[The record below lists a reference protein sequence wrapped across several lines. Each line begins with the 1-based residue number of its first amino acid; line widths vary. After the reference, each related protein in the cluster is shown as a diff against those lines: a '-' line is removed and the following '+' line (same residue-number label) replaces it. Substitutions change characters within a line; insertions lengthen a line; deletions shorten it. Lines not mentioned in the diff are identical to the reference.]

1 LAPDEG
7 ERILQYIR
15 LCVAA
20 ACAVV
25 VVGAL
30 PAVAGAG
37 PPTTCAAN
45 GGVSTPARAEGATEL
60 VGDAVLNCTGGTA
73 TPSANPVPTFT
84 ITAVLS
90 APLTSRVL
98 ASPWGEPLL
107 LVDEP
112 AAGSQLACQTLN
124 GECTLTGNGTGAGQ
138 YNGSFGHP
146 NIFQGQISG
155 NTVTFANIPID
166 SAGANSRVL
175 RITNLRADV
184 TGIPTGGGGVPGSVA
199 ATIGI
204 NGSSAP
210 SVNNGTPTLA
220 FVQQGLTFAAL
231 TPNGSAPLPGAT
243 DVPACGSQAVGTL
256 RYTENFATALKKRTV
271 ASDPT
276 ITGPQNSLTVGTYN
290 TESGFFNPVLVGNAA
305 RGNLGAA
312 GLADF
317 GTRIKAVFDHL
328 PDGASLFVPT
338 TLASAK
344 GQAKLQLVTSETAPY
359 SAVAPSGS
367 GPAGTAPVAASGG
380 RAVAVWQV
388 TDASPND
395 FETLTVPVTAA
406 SGAGA
411 GTVTVAGGLGP
422 GGSSGSIPRFAD
434 PAGSVDLARI
444 AACPGGASGAAA
456 VVRRLSLSPKSF
468 RAASSGASVSAVR
481 RRRPPIGTKVTLLLT
496 GRAAAKLTVE
506 RAAAGRRSGRRCG
519 KPTLRNR
526 RARKCTRYLK
536 LRGSITRRAG
546 AKSTF
551 RFRGRIGGRRLAVGR
566 YRLVA
571 VVGKTAPKRASF
583 TIVR

>member
-1 LAPDEG
+1 
-7 ERILQYIR
+7 
-15 LCVAA
+15 
-20 ACAVV
+20 
-25 VVGAL
+25 
-30 PAVAGAG
+30 
-37 PPTTCAAN
+37 
-45 GGVSTPARAEGATEL
+45 VSTPARAEGSTEL
-60 VGDAVLNCTGGTA
+60 LGDAVLNCTGGT
-73 TPSANPVPTFT
+73 PDANPVPTFT
-84 ITAVLS
+84 VTAVLS

-112 AAGSQLACQTLN
+112 APGSQLACQTLN
-124 GECTLTGNGTGAGQ
+124 GECTLMGNGSGAGQ

-146 NIFQGQISG
+146 NVFQGKVSG
-155 NTVTFANIPID
+155 NTVTFANVPID
-166 SAGANSRVL
+166 SAGASSRVL

-184 TGIPTGGGGVPGSVA
+184 TGIPTGGGPPGSVT

-204 NGSSAP
+204 TGSSPP
-210 SVNNGTPTLA
+210 SVTNGAPILA

-231 TPNGSAPLPGAT
+231 TPDGSAPLAGAT

-256 RYTENFATALKKRTV
+256 RYTENFATVLKKRTA

-276 ITGPQNSLTVGTYN
+276 VTAPQNNLTVGTYN
-290 TESGFFNPVLVGNAA
+290 TETGFFNPALVGNAA
-305 RGNLGAA
+305 RGDLGLA

-317 GTRIKAVFDHL
+317 GTRVKAVFDHV

-338 TLASAK
+338 ALKSAN
-344 GQAKLQLVTSETAPY
+344 GQAELQLVGGETAPY

-367 GPAGTAPVAASGG
+367 GPAGTAPVPVSGG

-388 TDASPND
+388 TNASPND
-395 FETLTVPVTAA
+395 FETLIAPVTVA

-422 GGSSGSIPRFAD
+422 SASSSSIPRFAD
-434 PAGSVDLARI
+434 PGGAVDLARI
-444 AACPGGASGAAA
+444 AACPGAGGAGGAAA
-456 VVRRLSLSPKSF
+456 AARRLSLSPRTF
-468 RAASSGASVSAVR
+468 RAASTGASVSAIR
-481 RRRPPIGTKVTLLLT
+481 RRRPPIGTRVTLLLT
-496 GRAAAKLTVE
+496 ARAAAKLTVE
-506 RAAAGRRSGRRCG
+506 RAAAGRRSGRRCV
-519 KPTLRNR
+519 KPTRRNR
-526 RARKCTRYLK
+526 NARRCTRYLK

-551 RFRGRIGGRRLAVGR
+551 RFRGRIGGRRLAAGR

-571 VVGKTAPKRASF
+571 VVGRTAPKRASF